1 MYKLKVADSE
11 GFEPPKGLT
20 PCQFLS
26 RPKRLLFLVGVALSI
41 IPYLALTQINAEKS
55 DMQYGQ
61 SIGMLRQSNLIKG

>member
-1 MYKLKVADSE
+1 PV
-11 GFEPPKGLT
+11 
-20 PCQFLS
+20 LS

-61 SIGMLRQSNLIKG
+61 SIGMLRQNNLVKG